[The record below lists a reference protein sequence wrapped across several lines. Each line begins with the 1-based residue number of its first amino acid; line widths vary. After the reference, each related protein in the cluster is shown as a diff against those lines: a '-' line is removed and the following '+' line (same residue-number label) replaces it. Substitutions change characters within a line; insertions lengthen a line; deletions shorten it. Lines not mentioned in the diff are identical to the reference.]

1 MRIYD
6 NEKDAIKCEGIIVG
20 ISDDVYDDIS
30 IAEDDFSDD
39 DDDDV
44 NVFGFYVDR
53 DRIKVAWN

>member
-39 DDDDV
+39 DDV

-53 DRIKVAWN
+53 NRIKVAWN